1 MIIKIMKNSVEVKLG
16 HLTLPRT
23 WSSLHIALLM
33 GVLLLTTHLQSVSS
47 EVSAAAAATAGGD
60 IQGN

>member
-16 HLTLPRT
+16 RLTLPRT
-23 WSSLHIALLM
+23 CSSLHIALLM
-33 GVLLLTTHLQSVSS
+33 GVLLLTTHLQLVSS
-47 EVSAAAAATAGGD
+47 EVSAAAAAAAGGD